1 MIREN
6 CRARFTA
13 ADFDFILRTL
23 ARSQNEHVSL
33 VDLLADSETRDSI
46 LDSPRLVDAIL
57 SHGGQLRIS
66 SQFYFYVLARH
77 VLRDAGITDRKL
89 CDYVGSLL
97 EKFSRVTFL
106 QAPHQS
112 GSESSRQYISDML
125 IALSRATPEE
135 AFLLRAYVGNY
146 LEDCIIDHVRSAQ
159 LSKLAGASVRELSE
173 LARTFLRHAGD
184 QLYVGIYYSRWLID
198 QLERHD
204 PRAGLGDHNIRSL
217 IVFVE
222 EINHALHAAL
232 QFKNGQH
239 EIGSEDFARD
249 LELQAQVD
257 TYLVLLLFVAFFRK
271 TQRVSRADRRWLRF
285 HLFARQRPEAFR
297 DQNLRGRYL
306 ETCELAAS

>member
-1 MIREN
+1 VNE
-6 CRARFTA
+6 
-13 ADFDFILRTL
+13 TL
-23 ARSQNEHVSL
+23 FSQIQ
-33 VDLLADSETRDSI
+33 R
-46 LDSPRLVDAIL
+46 
-57 SHGGQLRIS
+57 
-66 SQFYFYVLARH
+66 
-77 VLRDAGITDRKL
+77 
-89 CDYVGSLL
+89 LL
-97 EKFSRVTFL
+97 ERTYA
-106 QAPHQS
+106 Q
-112 GSESSRQYISDML
+112 
-125 IALSRATPEE
+125 
-135 AFLLRAYVGNY
+135 VGIN
-146 LEDCIIDHVRSAQ
+146 LEDCIIDRTRSAQ
-159 LSKLAGASVRELSE
+159 LSRLAGASARELSE

-257 TYLVLLLFVAFFRK
+257 TYLILLFFIAFFRK

-285 HLFARQRPEAFR
+285 HLFARQHPEAFR

-306 ETCELAAS
+306 ETCELAASYTQFLDTLNGMRRLEEIRKFRSLDYGAKKAHVFALMDRSG

>member
-1 MIREN
+1 MNE
-6 CRARFTA
+6 
-13 ADFDFILRTL
+13 TL
-23 ARSQNEHVSL
+23 FCQIQR
-33 VDLLADSETRDSI
+33 
-46 LDSPRLVDAIL
+46 
-57 SHGGQLRIS
+57 
-66 SQFYFYVLARH
+66 
-77 VLRDAGITDRKL
+77 
-89 CDYVGSLL
+89 LL
-97 EKFSRVTFL
+97 ERTYAQVGINL
-106 QAPHQS
+106 
-112 GSESSRQYISDML
+112 
-125 IALSRATPEE
+125 EE
-135 AFLLRAYVGNY
+135 
-146 LEDCIIDHVRSAQ
+146 CIIDRARSAQ
-159 LSKLAGASVRELSE
+159 LSKLAGASARELSE

-184 QLYVGIYYSRWLID
+184 QLYVGIYYSRWLIN

-257 TYLVLLLFVAFFRK
+257 TYLILLFFIAFFRK

-306 ETCELAAS
+306 ETCELAASYTQFLDTLNGMRRLEEIRKFRSLDYGAKKAHVFALMDRGG